1 MRILAF
7 EDSYDI
13 EALLSAGN
21 IDTSQFTIEQ
31 KWNSEDAVSVI
42 KEFAPDILLLDHFM
56 PPMKGLD
63 VLKAVL
69 LAVEKE
75 ELMRPKMIVGISSA
89 GFANRAMLNAGAD
102 LTTAKFNLA
111 TLEIWSE

>member
-13 EALLSAGN
+13 EALLIAGN
-21 IDTSQFTIEQ
+21 IDTSQFAIEQ
-31 KWNSEDAVSVI
+31 KWNSEDALSAI
-42 KEFAPDILLLDHFM
+42 KDFAPDVLLLDHFM

-63 VLKAVL
+63 VLKAVIL
-69 LAVEKE
+69 EVEKKE
-75 ELMRPKMIVGISSA
+75 MIRPKMIIGISSA